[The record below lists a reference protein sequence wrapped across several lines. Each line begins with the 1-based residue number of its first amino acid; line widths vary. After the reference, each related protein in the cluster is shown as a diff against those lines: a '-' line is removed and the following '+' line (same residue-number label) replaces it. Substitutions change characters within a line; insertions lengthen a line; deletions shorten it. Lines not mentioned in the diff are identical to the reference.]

1 VNQVRDF
8 RRAFGGEQEDR
19 ILQLAVGFGDAF
31 ILAQVLQPGLPVIA
45 IGRAPPRQAG
55 FYES

>member
-8 RRAFGGEQEDR
+8 RRAFGVEQEDR
-19 ILQLAVGFGDAF
+19 ILQLAVAFGDAF
-31 ILAQVLQPGLPVIA
+31 MLAQVLQPGLPVIA

-55 FYES
+55 FF